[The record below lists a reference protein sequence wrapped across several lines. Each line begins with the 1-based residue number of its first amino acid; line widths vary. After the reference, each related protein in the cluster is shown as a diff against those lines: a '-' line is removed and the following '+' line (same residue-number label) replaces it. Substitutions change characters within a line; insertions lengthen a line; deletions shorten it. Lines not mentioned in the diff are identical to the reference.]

1 MNSMRHSLLLCAF
14 LLTLVLPTFGLET
27 VEGVVYVPTDWADG
41 DSFRVK
47 FPDGNEHTLRLY
59 GADCF
64 EWHLRDASDARR
76 LRAQRRYF
84 GISGY
89 GEDPAKSIALAK
101 SLGEEAG
108 KTVRELLARPFS
120 VHTAFADGRGDER
133 YKRIYAF
140 VSTADGKDLA
150 TELVSRGLARA
161 FGVYRGGPGGISHH
175 EYREQLKDAELL
187 AARNGRGAW
196 AHTDWSLIGEERKTQ
211 RSEEA
216 EEAIAL
222 GREPFQGVLDPNRAS
237 RDELLK
243 LPGVGEVTALAIIEA
258 RPFASVDE
266 LRRVSG
272 IGPVTLERLRPHL
285 RLDP

>member
-1 MNSMRHSLLLCAF
+1 MRTFAILLLC
-14 LLTLVLPTFGLET
+14 LLARVWAAAELQT
-27 VEGVVYVPTDWADG
+27 VTGVVLVPTEWSDG

-47 FPDGNEHTLRLY
+47 FPDGMEHTLRLY

-64 EWHLRDASDARR
+64 EWHLSDASDARR

-84 GISGY
+84 GISGH
-89 GEDPAKSIALAK
+89 GGDPAKSIELAK
-101 SLGEEAG
+101 SLGEAAG
-108 KTVRELLARPFS
+108 KTVRELLAQPFA

-133 YKRIYAF
+133 YKRVYAF

-161 FGVYRGGPGGISHH
+161 YGVYRGGPGGISHH

-222 GREPFQGVLDPNRAS
+222 GQEEFQGVLDPNRAS

-258 RPFASVDE
+258 RPFASVDD

>member
-1 MNSMRHSLLLCAF
+1 
-14 LLTLVLPTFGLET
+14 
-27 VEGVVYVPTDWADG
+27 
-41 DSFRVK
+41 
-47 FPDGNEHTLRLY
+47 
-59 GADCF
+59 
-64 EWHLRDASDARR
+64 
-76 LRAQRRYF
+76 
-84 GISGY
+84 
-89 GEDPAKSIALAK
+89 
-101 SLGEEAG
+101 
-108 KTVRELLARPFS
+108 
-120 VHTAFADGRGDER
+120 
-133 YKRIYAF
+133 
-140 VSTADGKDLA
+140 
-150 TELVSRGLARA
+150 
-161 FGVYRGGPGGISHH
+161 
-175 EYREQLKDAELL
+175 LL

-222 GREPFQGVLDPNRAS
+222 GQEEFQGVLDPNRAS

-258 RPFASVDE
+258 RPFASVDD